1 MLALSDED
9 RNMYIII
16 GASSFIGVYT
26 ATYFAQHGE
35 KVVVTG
41 RNNKFKKYYDELG
54 VEYINLDL
62 SNREDFDKLPK
73 ENVDGVILIS
83 GALPASENA
92 DLKENENSDRYI
104 VVNTLGTC
112 YALEYCRRNNIKRL
126 INTIS
131 YGDVSGAWRMDP
143 PVDESEP
150 RNFSFI
156 GDHAVYVISKNAAS
170 DIMEYYNQQHGMKN
184 AWFRLPPVY
193 GVGPHGYLK
202 VNGKIVKSGFQIFID
217 KAKAGETIE
226 VYGYLARD
234 TVYVKDVAQAYYKAA
249 KSDKTYG
256 LYNITSGKT
265 TTLLEQ
271 AQTCAELFAP
281 DDEHKSDVIYRDDM
295 VNTGKSYLFSIEKA
309 KRDFGYEP
317 EFADFHDL
325 MTDYIKETERGVFP
339 KLFADREV

>member
-1 MLALSDED
+1 MFV
-9 RNMYIII
+9 II

-26 ATYFAQHGE
+26 ATHFIEQGE

-41 RNNKFKKYYDELG
+41 RNNKFKEYYDKLG
-54 VEYINLDL
+54 AEYVNLDL
-62 SNREDFDKLPK
+62 TNQHDFEKLPK
-73 ENVDGVILIS
+73 EGVEGVILIS

-92 DLKENENSDRYI
+92 DLKEKENADQY
-104 VVNTLGTC
+104 VKVNVLGTC
-112 YALEYCRRNNIKRL
+112 YALEYCRKNGIKRL

-131 YGDVSGAWRMDP
+131 YGDVAKAWRMDP

-150 RNFSFI
+150 RAFNFT

-170 DIMEYYNQQHGMKN
+170 DIAEYYNQQHGMKN
-184 AWFRLPPVY
+184 AWFRFPPVY

-202 VNGKIVKSGFQIFID
+202 VNGKIVKSGLQIFID
-217 KAKAGETIE
+217 KAKAGEDIE

-249 KSDKTYG
+249 KSDATYG
-256 LYNITSGKT
+256 LYNITAGRA

-271 AQTCAELFAP
+271 AEACAELFAQ
-281 DDEHKSDVIYRDDM
+281 DGEHKSKVIYRDDM
-295 VNTGKSYLFSIEKA
+295 VNSGKSYLFSIEKA

-317 EFADFHDL
+317 QFVDFKDL
-325 MTDYIKETERGVFP
+325 MKDYIHEQERGVYP
-339 KLFADREV
+339 ALFANREV

>member
-1 MLALSDED
+1 MFV
-9 RNMYIII
+9 II

-26 ATYFAQHGE
+26 ATHFIEQGE

-41 RNNKFKKYYDELG
+41 RNNKFKEYYDKLG
-54 VEYINLDL
+54 AEYVNLDL
-62 SNREDFDKLPK
+62 INQEDFEKLPK
-73 ENVDGVILIS
+73 EGVECVILIS

-92 DLKENENSDRYI
+92 DLKEKENADQY
-104 VVNTLGTC
+104 VKVNVLGTC
-112 YALEYCRRNNIKRL
+112 YALEYCRKNGIKRL

-131 YGDVSGAWRMDP
+131 YGDVAKAWRMDP

-150 RNFSFI
+150 RAFSFT

-170 DIMEYYNQQHGMKN
+170 DIAEYYNQQHGMKN
-184 AWFRLPPVY
+184 AWFRFPPVY

-202 VNGKIVKSGFQIFID
+202 VNGKIIKSGFQIFID
-217 KAKAGETIE
+217 KAKAGEDIE

-249 KSDKTYG
+249 KSDATYG
-256 LYNITSGKT
+256 LYNITAGRA

-271 AQTCAELFAP
+271 AEACAELFSR
-281 DDEHKSDVIYRDDM
+281 DDEHKSKVIYRDDM
-295 VNTGKSYLFSIEKA
+295 INSGKSYLFSIEKA

-317 EFADFHDL
+317 QFANFMDL
-325 MTDYIKETERGVFP
+325 MKDYIYEQERGVYTA
-339 KLFADREV
+339 LFANREV